1 MVSMTR
7 MIKQNLKSFF
17 IFRTIRGRHII
28 SLWAS
33 RIFEKSGIKRLFG
46 INLVAAVF
54 FAGVISPEADNFLNQ
69 QTLANNIKNTQII
82 ADPITLTT
90 FENPLTK
97 FAISQNFSFW
107 HPGIDMT
114 ASSNTPIYAIEEGVV
129 EYANTSFLGY
139 GKYVIIDHNHNVKSL
154 YAHMSQIQTSAGRKV
169 LRGELIGKVGSTGWS
184 TGNHLHLEIF
194 QEGKPLNPL
203 EVLPIKKEEVKY
215 ETIAAQNL
223 NYTPNNAT
231 TSASILATP

>member
-7 MIKQNLKSFF
+7 MIKQNLKNFV
-17 IFRTIRGRHII
+17 IFRTIKGRHII

-69 QTLANNIKNTQII
+69 QILTNKIKNTQIN
-82 ADPITLTT
+82 ADPITVTT
-90 FENPLTK
+90 FENPLTN
-97 FAISQNFSFW
+97 FAISQGFSFW

-114 ASSNTPIYAIEEGVV
+114 APYGSPIYAIEEGIV
-129 EYANTSFLGY
+129 EYADSSFLGY
-139 GKYVIIDHNHNVKSL
+139 GKYVIIGHEHNTKSL
-154 YAHMSQIQTSAGRKV
+154 YAHMSEIETFSGKKV
-169 LRGELIGKVGSTGWS
+169 TRGDLIGKVGSTGWS

-194 QEGKPLNPL
+194 QNGKPLNPL
-203 EVLPIKKEEVKY
+203 EVLPIKSDEIKY
-215 ETIAAQNL
+215 EKVTAVNI
-223 NYTPNNAT
+223 NNAT
-231 TSASILATP
+231 GSATFSILSQP